1 MDYPEIS
8 SGQEPILADIR
19 PFHGV
24 HYNPS
29 LIKDMARVL
38 CPPYDVITPLMQQEL
53 YQRSD
58 TNFVRIEYGREL
70 PHDKEKDNKYTRASD
85 TLEKWLKQGT
95 LQIDDKPAIY
105 LHDHHF
111 IHQNKEYRCR
121 SITCL
126 VKLEEWDKMVI
137 RPHEGTLSKAKSDRL
152 SMLWTVQANTSPIL
166 SLYEDSGNTISSL
179 LHTESGR
186 EPLLWAQ
193 YGTEETHNLW
203 SIQDADAID
212 KICRSL
218 AQQPLYIADGH
229 HRYESALTY
238 QRERRFG
245 APAETV
251 EEPYDF
257 VMMTLVEFS
266 DPGLLILP
274 AHRLV
279 RGVSKSVLSGIM
291 SGLETFFTVKQIP
304 LDYSGINDALN
315 LMQVGNDDSI
325 RLMVYGLTEDNIT
338 LLELHDEATITRMM
352 PGFHSEYNRK
362 LDVSIVDH
370 FILEELMGLTPDSS
384 GFYLSY
390 THDAEEAV
398 KLVSSGEYQLAF
410 LVNPVKPEMIKAIA
424 DSGDRMP
431 KKSTY
436 FYPKMPAG
444 LVFYKFGAG

>member
-1 MDYPEIS
+1 
-8 SGQEPILADIR
+8 LADIR

-29 LIKDMARVL
+29 LVKDMAGVL

-53 YQRSD
+53 YQQND
-58 TNFVRIEYGREL
+58 VNFVRIEYGREL
-70 PHDKEKDNKYTRASD
+70 PHDKDSDNKYTRASD
-85 TLEKWLKQGT
+85 TLEKWLEQGT

-105 LHDHHF
+105 LHDHRF
-111 IHQNKEYRCR
+111 TYQRKGYRHR

-126 VKLEEWDKMVI
+126 VKLEEWEKMVI
-137 RPHEGTLSKAKSDRL
+137 RPHEGTLSTAKGDRL
-152 SMLWTVQANTSPIL
+152 SMLWTVQANTSPVL
-166 SLYEDSGNTISSL
+166 ALYEDSSDTISSL
-179 LHTESGR
+179 LHMESGR
-186 EPLLWAQ
+186 KPLLRAEYGKEENHYLWAV
-193 YGTEETHNLW
+193 
-203 SIQDADAID
+203 QDADAING
-212 KICRSL
+212 ICRCL

-245 APAETV
+245 APAEPG

-291 SGLETFFTVKQIP
+291 SGLGTFFTVKQIP
-304 LDYSGINDALN
+304 VENSGIDDALS
-315 LMQVGNDDSI
+315 LLQAGDDDSV
-325 RLMVYGLTEDNIT
+325 RLMICGLMEDNFT
-338 LLELHDEATITRMM
+338 LLELRDDATISRMM
-352 PGFHSEYNRK
+352 PSFHSDYNRK

-398 KLVSSGEYQLAF
+398 KLVSSREYQLAF
-410 LVNPVKPEMIKAIA
+410 LVNPVKPEIIKAIA

-444 LVFYKFGAG
+444 LVFYKFDIG

>member
-1 MDYPEIS
+1 
-8 SGQEPILADIR
+8 LADIR

-29 LIKDMARVL
+29 LVKDIAGVL

-53 YQRSD
+53 YQQND
-58 TNFVRIEYGREL
+58 DNFVRIEYGREL
-70 PHDKEKDNKYTRASD
+70 PHDKDSDNKYTRASD
-85 TLEKWLKQGT
+85 TLEKWLEQGT

-105 LHDHHF
+105 LHDHRF
-111 IHQNKEYRCR
+111 TYQRSEYRHR

-137 RPHEGTLSKAKSDRL
+137 RPHEGTLSQAKGDRL
-152 SMLWTVQANTSPIL
+152 SMLWTVQANTSPVL
-166 SLYEDSGNTISSL
+166 ALYEDRGNTISSL
-179 LHTESGR
+179 LDKESSSK
-186 EPLLWAQ
+186 PLLRAE
-193 YGTEETHNLW
+193 YGNEENHYLW
-203 SIQDADAID
+203 SIRKADTING
-212 KICRSL
+212 ICRSL
-218 AQQPLYIADGH
+218 ASQPLYIADGH

-238 QRERRFG
+238 QHERHFG
-245 APAETV
+245 APSEPG

-266 DPGLLILP
+266 DPGILILP

-291 SGLETFFTVKQIP
+291 SGLETFFNVKQIP
-304 LDYSGINDALN
+304 VDNSGINDALN
-315 LMQVGNDDSI
+315 LLKTDNDDSV
-325 RLMVYGLTEDNIT
+325 RLLVYGLKEDNIT
-338 LLELHDEATITRMM
+338 LLELRDDATIGRMM
-352 PGFHSEYNRK
+352 PSFHSAHNRK

-370 FILEELMGLTPDSS
+370 FIIEELMGLTPDSS

-390 THDAEEAV
+390 THDAGKAV
-398 KLVSSGEYQLAF
+398 KLVSSREYQLAF

>member
-1 MDYPEIS
+1 
-8 SGQEPILADIR
+8 
-19 PFHGV
+19 
-24 HYNPS
+24 
-29 LIKDMARVL
+29 MAGVL

-53 YQRSD
+53 YQQND
-58 TNFVRIEYGREL
+58 ANFVRIEYGREL
-70 PHDKEKDNKYTRASD
+70 PHDKDTDNKYTRASD
-85 TLEKWLKQGT
+85 TLTKWLEQGT
-95 LQIDDKPAIY
+95 LKIDDKPAIY

-111 IHQNKEYRCR
+111 TYQKKEYHRR

-137 RPHEGTLSKAKSDRL
+137 RPHEGTISKAKGDRL

-166 SLYEDSGNTISSL
+166 ALYEDSGNAISSL
-179 LHTESGR
+179 LDARSSR
-186 EPLLWAQ
+186 ELLLQ
-193 YGTEETHNLW
+193 VEYGNEENHYLW
-203 SIQDADAID
+203 SVRDTDAING
-212 KICRSL
+212 ISRSL

-229 HRYESALTY
+229 HRYESALAY

-245 APAETV
+245 APSESGK
-251 EEPYDF
+251 EPYDF
-257 VMMTLVEFS
+257 VMITLVKFS

-279 RGVSKSVLSGIM
+279 RGISKSVLSGM
-291 SGLETFFTVKQIP
+291 MNGLEAFFTLKQIP
-304 LDYSGINDALN
+304 LDISDIDDAFN
-315 LMQVGNDDSI
+315 LLKTGDDSV
-325 RLMVYGLTEDNIT
+325 RLIIYGLTEDKII
-338 LLELHDEATITRMM
+338 LLELRDDAAISRMM
-352 PGFHSEYNRK
+352 PGFHSAYNQK

-370 FILEELMGLTPDSS
+370 FILEEIMGLTPDSS

-390 THDAEEAV
+390 THDAGEAV
-398 KLVSSGEYQLAF
+398 KLVSSHDYQLAF

-444 LVFYKFGAG
+444 LIFYKFGVG

>member
-1 MDYPEIS
+1 
-8 SGQEPILADIR
+8 
-19 PFHGV
+19 
-24 HYNPS
+24 
-29 LIKDMARVL
+29 MARVL

-53 YQRSD
+53 YQQND
-58 TNFVRIEYGREL
+58 VNFVRIEYGREL
-70 PHDKEKDNKYTRASD
+70 PHDKDTDNKYTRASD
-85 TLEKWLKQGT
+85 TLNKWLEQGT

-111 IHQNKEYRCR
+111 TYQYKEYRRR

-137 RPHEGTLSKAKSDRL
+137 RPHEDTISKAKDDRL
-152 SMLWTVQANTSPIL
+152 SILWTVQANTSPIL
-166 SLYEDSGNTISSL
+166 ALYEDRGNTISSL
-179 LHTESGR
+179 LDTESSR
-186 EPLLWAQ
+186 KPLIQAE
-193 YGTEETHNLW
+193 YGNEETHYLW
-203 SIQDADAID
+203 SFRDTDAING
-212 KICRSL
+212 ICRSV

-229 HRYESALTY
+229 HRYESALAY

-245 APAETV
+245 APPEPV

-279 RGVSKSVLSGIM
+279 RGISKSIFSGIM
-291 SGLETFFTVKQIP
+291 SGLETFFTLKQIP
-304 LDYSGINDALN
+304 VANSGIDDALK
-315 LMQVGNDDSI
+315 LLQTGDADSV
-325 RLMVYGLTEDNIT
+325 RLMIYGLTEDKIM
-338 LLELHDEATITRMM
+338 LLELRDDATVSRMM
-352 PGFHSEYNRK
+352 PGFHSDYSQK
-362 LDVSIVDH
+362 LDVSIIDH

-390 THDAEEAV
+390 TYDAEEAV
-398 KLVSSGEYQLAF
+398 KLVSSREYQLAF

-444 LVFYKFGAG
+444 LIFYKFGAG

>member
-1 MDYPEIS
+1 MT
-8 SGQEPILADIR
+8 DIR

-24 HYNPS
+24 HYNPA
-29 LIKDMARVL
+29 LVKDMARVL

-53 YQRSD
+53 YQQND
-58 TNFVRIEYGREL
+58 VNFVRIEYGREL
-70 PHDKEKDNKYTRASD
+70 PHDKDTDNKYTRASD
-85 TLEKWLKQGT
+85 TLNKWLEQGT

-111 IHQNKEYRCR
+111 TYQYKEYRRR

-137 RPHEGTLSKAKSDRL
+137 RPHEDTISKAKDDRL
-152 SMLWTVQANTSPIL
+152 SILWTVQANTSPIL
-166 SLYEDSGNTISSL
+166 ALYEDRGNTISSL
-179 LHTESGR
+179 LDTESSR
-186 EPLLWAQ
+186 KPLIQAE
-193 YGTEETHNLW
+193 YGNEETHYLW
-203 SIQDADAID
+203 SFRDTDAING
-212 KICRSL
+212 ICRSV

-229 HRYESALTY
+229 HRYESALAY

-245 APAETV
+245 APPEPV

-279 RGVSKSVLSGIM
+279 RGISKSIFSGIM
-291 SGLETFFTVKQIP
+291 SGLETFFTLKQIP
-304 LDYSGINDALN
+304 VANSGIDDALK
-315 LMQVGNDDSI
+315 LLQTGDADSV
-325 RLMVYGLTEDNIT
+325 RLMIYGLTEDKIM
-338 LLELHDEATITRMM
+338 LLELRDDATVSRMM
-352 PGFHSEYNRK
+352 PGFHSDYSQK
-362 LDVSIVDH
+362 LDVSIIDH

-390 THDAEEAV
+390 TYDAEEAV
-398 KLVSSGEYQLAF
+398 KLVSSREYQLAF

-444 LVFYKFGAG
+444 LIFYKFGAG